1 MSTKD
6 HDWLGLNG
14 SRIVVVG
21 ASGAIGAAVSAALV
35 AAGAQVHGLDRD
47 APEDALFAS
56 RNAIDLDDV
65 ESAVD
70 VFRRLT
76 DAIGA
81 PDGLVIASGL
91 YPARR
96 FGEHPAAE
104 VERLM
109 RINALAPA
117 ALVNAYA
124 DALAASGTSDALAG
138 PETRDAPAAPPDVP
152 AGSAVVTSSLAASR
166 LKIGTAAYSASKA
179 ALDVLVQTLALERHA
194 EGLRANIV
202 APGYVS
208 AGSEL
213 NAIPGGYEEKLLA
226 GALTP
231 RLAVPNDLVDTYL
244 WLLSRRS
251 AWING
256 AVVPVDGGNRLGTP
270 DSTAW
275 LG

>member
-1 MSTKD
+1 MSTND
-6 HDWLGLNG
+6 HAWLGLSG
-14 SRIVVVG
+14 ARIAVVG
-21 ASGAIGAAVSAALV
+21 AAGAIGAAVSTALR
-35 AAGAQVHGLDRD
+35 AAGAHVHGLDREPR
-47 APEDALFAS
+47 APGDGLFAS
-56 RNAIDLDDV
+56 WDAIDLDDV
-65 ESAVD
+65 DGAVAAL
-70 VFRRLT
+70 RRLT
-76 DAIGA
+76 GRIGA

-96 FGEHPAAE
+96 FSEHPAAE

-117 ALVNAYA
+117 ALLNAYA
-124 DALAASGTSDALAG
+124 DALEAPDAAAA
-138 PETRDAPAAPPDVP
+138 PDAPAAPAGGPG
-152 AGSAVVTSSLAASR
+152 GSAVVTSSLAASR

-179 ALDVLVQTLALERHA
+179 ALDVLVQTLALERHVD
-194 EGLRANIV
+194 GLRANIV

-213 NAIPGGYEEKLLA
+213 NAIPGGYEEKLLS

-231 RLAVPNDLVDTYL
+231 RLAVPDDLVDTYL
-244 WLLSRRS
+244 WLLSPRS
-251 AWING
+251 AWVNG

-270 DSTAW
+270 ESTAW